1 MDQTKIHF
9 SSLNEII
16 KFVCQMEKSRYPV
29 RLVNEHTCIDAK
41 SLMGVIAVC
50 DKNNL
55 HIEINK

>member
-1 MDQTKIHF
+1 MDKTEIRFH
-9 SSLNEII
+9 SLKEII

-29 RLVNEHTCIDAK
+29 RLVNEYTCIDAK

-50 DKNNL
+50 DKRNL